1 MKAKGQLELQFWIT
15 NSDLT
20 RELAA
25 DLMLNNID
33 IGFIAPITEMSL
45 AISITRINVGS
56 VNVLSSTFGH
66 LSGLVI
72 KTEIN
77 NGFRIVQPSLN
88 AWLATKQITFPE
100 HILGVFQLEQMTLSY
115 YDNYLYVG
123 ITPVFIEPSRL
134 ITVI

>member
-1 MKAKGQLELQFWIT
+1 MTANAQLELQFWV
-15 NSDLT
+15 NLADGSKV
-20 RELAA
+20 LAA

-33 IGFIAPITEMSL
+33 LGFIAPITNMSL

-56 VNVLSSTFGH
+56 VTIISSTFGH

-77 NGFRIVQPSLN
+77 NGFRVVQPSLN
-88 AWLATKQITFPE
+88 NWLATKEINFPT
-100 HILGVFQLEQMTLSY
+100 HILGVFELQQLTLSY

-123 ITPVFIEPSRL
+123 ITPIFIDPSL
-134 ITVI
+134 KTEVI